1 MGGIGKFLARLLSA
15 MENLSGR
22 DTCSLSER
30 TLFVRFFLV
39 SFFLF
44 FFFFARDN
52 GGEISRYPFEIR
64 SIFVEIFSQPVYFP
78 LLFRSLIAL
87 IDA

>member
-22 DTCSLSER
+22 DTCSLSGR

-64 SIFVEIFSQPVYFP
+64 SIFVEIFSQPVYF
-78 LLFRSLIAL
+78 LLFCSLIVL